1 MKKKI
6 PMDDEL
12 EEMLA
17 YAMRYC
23 LSRASYAPASFIWYV
38 TPLLPQMSE
47 GWLRLCLR
55 DLDEALRPLN
65 EPAGPFGSPPDM
77 DLFQRWAHFR
87 RDVKNELERR
97 EKNE

>member
-1 MKKKI
+1 MTQI
-6 PMDDEL
+6 PLNDEL

-23 LSRASYAPASFIWYV
+23 LPRASYAPASFIWYMA
-38 TPLLPQMSE
+38 PLLPQMSE

-65 EPAGPFGSPPDM
+65 EPAGPFGSPPLP
-77 DLFQRWAHFR
+77 DLRERWKQFR
-87 RDVKNELERR
+87 GAIEEELERR
-97 EKNE
+97 EHHE